1 MGFSGSPSYEIHL
14 DTFLLFVDKANPKPG
29 FSAFLL
35 DVLLSVKTLH
45 HNRRGYRV
53 VGCGPVG
60 WDLITSRAVSFDQSR
75 RPPPRTVRL
84 MSVHPKR
91 SVCLAEETILLRNG
105 LEDPNEFFQKF

>member
-1 MGFSGSPSYEIHL
+1 MGLSGSYLANSHPRQ
-14 DTFLLFVDKANPKPG
+14 TFLLFVDKARPKPG
-29 FSAFLL
+29 FPAFLL

-53 VGCGPVG
+53 VGSGPVG
-60 WDLITSRAVSFDQSR
+60 WDLIRAVSFDQFR

-105 LEDPNEFFQKF
+105 LEYPNEFFQKF